1 MNVEQTIID
10 NYRCSKCGNTDCHVR
25 EVAMSGTGL
34 SKIFDIEHNHFLF
47 VSCTHC
53 GIVEVYDPDVLRGH
67 KSGTLGTIMDIL
79 FGG

>member
-1 MNVEQTIID
+1 MNIEQTIIN
-10 NYRCSKCGNTDCHVR
+10 NYRCSKCGNADCRVR

-53 GIVEVYDPDVLRGH
+53 GFVEVYDPDVLRGH